1 MARLGEGVGGAP
13 LSTATNVAFSS
24 TFSSTRQGPAGS
36 GQRGRSCSWNG
47 DAEVPN
53 SMSLGLLDGRE
64 GTGSQPDGGVASN
77 QRAALTN
84 HDGAGSVSPQS
95 ACLAAFLRVPTPS
108 RLCSWS
114 RNSKTGRAPLWTAH
128 HHPQARWRGRCVV
141 GAWQQSRHAIRRHWS
156 LWGDRRIE
164 HSAKSPVDTQVLGVD
179 CGQHHGALSLAAVG
193 DPCRAGA
200 SQWQPFLG
208 DPCCFEPGPR
218 SARFDGG
225 QSRGA
230 DSSCCERF
238 RRLPWLACTR

>member
-1 MARLGEGVGGAP
+1 
-13 LSTATNVAFSS
+13 
-24 TFSSTRQGPAGS
+24 
-36 GQRGRSCSWNG
+36 
-47 DAEVPN
+47 
-53 SMSLGLLDGRE
+53 MSLGLLNGRE

-84 HDGAGSVSPQS
+84 HDGAGSVPPQS

-114 RNSKTGRAPLWTAH
+114 RNSKTGRAPLWTAQ
-128 HHPQARWRGRCVV
+128 PTTTPRPGGEGGVLLVRGSNLAMPFVV
-141 GAWQQSRHAIRRHWS
+141 IGHC
-156 LWGDRRIE
+156 GDGRIK
-164 HSAKSPVDTQVLGVD
+164 HSAKLPVDTQVLGVD